1 MERFGVRRRETFQA
15 EQRFGN
21 LDELLAKVGPQGPVA
36 VERARRF
43 RGATNI
49 VIPMRYELNLL

>member
-1 MERFGVRRRETFQA
+1 
-15 EQRFGN
+15 
-21 LDELLAKVGPQGPVA
+21 VGPQGPVA
-36 VERARRF
+36 VERAQRF